1 MEAEALRGWGADSH
15 PRSRD
20 VPAVAGDIEDR
31 SLVSEHGSAGSDR
44 IVLRDGDFQVDLVLR
59 HCLHRAARTVAVPES
74 V

>member
-1 MEAEALRGWGADSH
+1 MEAEAIRGWGADSH

-20 VPAVAGDIEDR
+20 VPTVAGDIEDR

-44 IVLRDGDFQVDLVLR
+44 IVLCDGDIQVDSVLR
-59 HCLHRAARTVAVPES
+59 HCFHGTARTVAVPES